1 MSQPKL
7 SLTFTVLLLYQFY
20 FYCLFF
26 AQSFFIFT
34 EVLHPQTTK
43 LCRWSSLA
51 LNLGNKCLPIKL
63 GASHVVA
70 LLLAL
75 PVAGEDAD
83 AVQAVVVE
91 APAVDVAVRVCPFS
105 HVKGRCNRFQCNR

>member
-20 FYCLFF
+20 CLFVS
-26 AQSFFIFT
+26 QSFFSPLQKIYIR
-34 EVLHPQTTK
+34 K
-43 LCRWSSLA
+43 KYLCRWSSIA

-63 GASHVVA
+63 GASHVAVA

-75 PVAGEDAD
+75 PVVGEDAD